1 MNKVKLISGA
11 ALALTVLGTS
21 CNMGNKQNNSESK
34 MEQKETI
41 VLLPTA
47 NKFVTSPIR
56 NRLVLELNKP
66 VSEVWATIGNP
77 AKMPTYSAGLAKV
90 ELRSTTDGK
99 CTEYTCYFKPI
110 EEGGKETVHTAKMLW
125 YESKKGWASL
135 DNEPNEFGLKQSL
148 TLITMEQQGE
158 KTIVSWSM
166 HFNCDTDKMIAMN
179 KASLEQALFD
189 IGNQLVR
196 KFGGKIVENFVRK

>member
-11 ALALTVLGTS
+11 ALALMALSTS
-21 CNMGNKQNNSESK
+21 CNVSNKQNNSESK
-34 MEQKETI
+34 MEQKETT
-41 VLLPTA
+41 VLLPA
-47 NKFVTSPIR
+47 ASIFVTSPVR

-66 VSEVWATIGNP
+66 VSEVWAIIGDP

-90 ELRSTTDGK
+90 ETMLATDGK
-99 CTEYTCYFKPI
+99 CTEYTCYFKPM

-135 DNEPNEFGLKQSL
+135 DNEPNEFGLEQSL
-148 TLITMEQQGE
+148 TLITMEQQGD

-166 HFNCDTDKMIAMN
+166 HFNCNTGKMITMN
-179 KASLEQALFD
+179 KTSLEQALFD
-189 IGNQLVR
+189 IGNNLVG
-196 KFGGKIVENFVRK
+196 KFGGKIVENFVEK